1 MPKGWGMLQGDQ
13 GRTDMRSAQ
22 TERNGTCRGTGGNV
36 KGGEKKTPLATFA
49 EKLTFSFWWLT
60 PSTKKNRLLF
70 TRYKK
75 SHVQKIL
82 LCFWHSAIQIQTQK
96 AARFT
101 AKAQRF
107 TNAATLSY
115 FKF

>member
-1 MPKGWGMLQGDQ
+1 MPKGWEMLQGDE
-13 GRTDMRSAQ
+13 GPTDMRSAQ
-22 TERNGTCRGTGGNV
+22 TARNGTCRGTQGNV
-36 KGGEKKTPLATFA
+36 KGGEKKTTLATFA
-49 EKLTFSFWWLT
+49 EKPTFSFWWLT
-60 PSTKKNRLLF
+60 PSTKNHLLF

-82 LCFWHSAIQIQTQK
+82 LCSWHSAIQTQTQK
-96 AARFT
+96 AAHFT